1 MTKSNDMSLYGRLLS
16 YAKPKIWAFAIAF
29 FGFLLYG
36 STSAL
41 QAELVRQIII
51 ALEEM
56 GDNPPVIEWTH
67 PIVWIPLSIVI
78 LFVIRGVGTFL
89 STYYLDLVSRYVIH
103 KLRVD
108 LFRSIQRLPLGYF
121 SSNNAGNMVNRI
133 NFNVEQVAAASSGV
147 INSALREGLT
157 VLITLGYM
165 AYLEWR
171 LTLVMLTVTPIIIAV
186 VTFTS
191 RFFRRYSRRIQD
203 SMGEVTQASSEN
215 IKGQSTIRVFGGNDR
230 EISQF
235 EKISFYNMKQTLKL
249 TITRAVSTPIIQFFL
264 SLELA
269 AIIWL
274 AFWFKVSPENLIAF
288 FSAAVAISKPM
299 RSITQINQNL
309 QKGLAAAE
317 DIFEQLDVNEETDQG
332 SIKLE
337 NAKGSVRFDNVSFR
351 YPNQSEEALTD
362 ISFSVEPGQS
372 IALVG
377 RSGGGKST
385 LVSLIPRFHN
395 VTRGQI
401 LLDDKPISEIS
412 LSNLREQI
420 ALVSQQPVLFHGS
433 VYDNIAYA
441 RPEATRE
448 EVLKAAEQ
456 AHVLEFADMLPD
468 KLDTD
473 IGVDGSLL
481 SGGQKQRVAIAR
493 AILKDA
499 PIMILDE
506 ATSALDNESERF
518 IQDAL
523 DHFMENRTTFVIA
536 HRLSTVEKAD
546 TIVVVDN
553 GKIIEQGS
561 HKELIANN
569 GLYKQLHQMQ
579 FRDEG

>member
-1 MTKSNDMSLYGRLLS
+1 MTKSNDIILYGRLLS

-29 FGFLLYG
+29 VGFLLYA

-51 ALEEM
+51 ALEDM
-56 GDNPPVIEWTH
+56 RTNPPVIEWTH
-67 PIVWIPLSIVI
+67 PIVWIPLSII
-78 LFVIRGVGTFL
+78 LLFVIRGVGTFL

-108 LFRSIQRLPLGYF
+108 LFTSIQRLPLGYF
-121 SSNNAGNMVNRI
+121 SSNNSGNMVNRI

-147 INSALREGLT
+147 INSTLREGLT
-157 VLITLGYM
+157 VIVTLGYM

-171 LTLVMLTVTPIIIAV
+171 LTLVMLTVTPIIIGI

-191 RFFRRYSRRIQD
+191 RFFRRYSRRIQN

-215 IKGQSTIRVFGGNDR
+215 IKGQSTIRVFGGNER
-230 EISQF
+230 EVAKF
-235 EKISFYNMKQTLKL
+235 DKISFYNMKQTLKL

-299 RSITQINQNL
+299 RSVTQINQNL

-317 DIFEQLDVNEETDQG
+317 DIFEQLDVTEETDSGDVQIVN
-332 SIKLE
+332 S
-337 NAKGSVRFDNVSFR
+337 KGAVRFENVTFS
-351 YPNQSEEALTD
+351 YPNQSEAALTD
-362 ISFSVEPGQS
+362 ININVEPGQS

-395 VTRGQI
+395 VTQGQI
-401 LLDDKPISEIS
+401 FLDDKPISSIG
-412 LSNLREQI
+412 LANLRQQI
-420 ALVSQQPVLFHGS
+420 ALVSQQPTLFHGS
-433 VYDNIAYA
+433 IYDNIAYA
-441 RPEATRE
+441 RPDASGDD
-448 EVLKAAEQ
+448 VIKAAEQ
-456 AHVLEFADMLPD
+456 AHVLEFANLLPE
-468 KLDTD
+468 KLQTN

-523 DHFMENRTTFVIA
+523 DHIMEDRTTFVIA

-546 TIVVVDN
+546 MIAVVDN
-553 GKIIEQGS
+553 GKIVEQGS
-561 HKELIANN
+561 HKELISKK